1 MFYNVSSLIV
11 LATASIALTFG
22 VAGCSKTNTP
32 DTSAQ
37 SQPAQTDQSQD
48 AAATDNLAP
57 TDGTQAADVN
67 AQQQPVSQAP
77 QPYYQQPARVRHT
90 SSHRAVQQV
99 PQDQYYSNNDYSADY
114 QDASY
119 GQPVLQAQQPP
130 PPLPEYSQPPIPGN
144 GYLWTP
150 GYWSYAPQGYFWVPG
165 VWAMPPQVGFL
176 WTPGYWGFSAGMYRF
191 NYGFWGQYVGYYGG
205 INYGFGY
212 GGMGYQG
219 GYWSGNRF
227 NYNRSVNNVNV
238 TNVNV
243 YNRSINNTS
252 MSRASYNGPGGIT
265 RQSLPAENAAFR
277 QQRIPPMSTQMQ
289 HQQAA
294 AQNRQQFASVNHGRP
309 AEFAATTPIAAGRPI
324 APVIPARTAAQPR
337 PQQQQQQRRAQAQPQ
352 QHAQPQQQRAQ
363 AQPQQHAQPQQQ
375 QRAQAQPQQHAQP
388 QQQQRAQA
396 PQQHA
401 QPQQHAKAEP
411 PPPGK

>member
-1 MFYNVSSLIV
+1 MSKTSKVFSLIV
-11 LATASIALTFG
+11 LAAASIVLTFG
-22 VAGCSKTNTP
+22 VAGCNKNNTP
-32 DTSAQ
+32 DNSAQ
-37 SQPAQTDQSQD
+37 NQPAQADQSRNPAD
-48 AAATDNLAP
+48 TANLAP
-57 TDGTQAADVN
+57 TDGTQAPGTHQQPPASQP
-67 AQQQPVSQAP
+67 AQQT
-77 QPYYQQPARVRHT
+77 YQQPANQP
-90 SSHRAVQQV
+90 AQQAYQQ
-99 PQDQYYSNNDYSADY
+99 PAPAQQQGAQEQNYSNNESDTGS
-114 QDASY
+114 QDTSY

-176 WTPGYWGFSAGMYRF
+176 WTPGYWGFSAGMYQF

-227 NYNRSVNNVNV
+227 NYNRSVNNVNI
-238 TNVNV
+238 TNVSV
-243 YNRSINNTS
+243 YNRSINNTTID
-252 MSRASYNGPGGIT
+252 RASYNGPGGIT
-265 RQSLPAENAAFR
+265 RQPMAAENAALR

-309 AEFAATTPIAAGRPI
+309 AEFAATKPIAAGRPI

-337 PQQQQQQRRAQAQPQ
+337 PQQQQRAQ
-352 QHAQPQQQRAQ
+352 
-363 AQPQQHAQPQQQ
+363 
-375 QRAQAQPQQHAQP
+375 
-388 QQQQRAQA
+388 
-396 PQQHA
+396 
-401 QPQQHAKAEP
+401 
-411 PPPGK
+411 

>member
-1 MFYNVSSLIV
+1 MLAASGRYCSDPKEPGMREWEGGVVPWASPSGDNMSNKVSSLIV
-11 LATASIALTFG
+11 LAAASIALTLG
-22 VAGCSKTNTP
+22 VAGCSKNNTP

-48 AAATDNLAP
+48 AAATANLAP
-57 TDGTQAADVN
+57 VDNTQATGTN
-67 AQQQPVSQAP
+67 YQQQPAP
-77 QPYYQQPARVRHT
+77 APLQNYQQPAPPQRQRYQ
-90 SSHRAVQQV
+90 RRLPAQQQV
-99 PQDQYYSNNDYSADY
+99 PQYQDYSNNDYNAGY
-114 QDASY
+114 QEASY

-324 APVIPARTAAQPR
+324 TPVIPARTAAQQR
-337 PQQQQQQRRAQAQPQ
+337 PQ
-352 QHAQPQQQRAQ
+352 
-363 AQPQQHAQPQQQ
+363 QQQ
-375 QRAQAQPQQHAQP
+375 QRAQAQPQQRVQP
-388 QQQQRAQA
+388 QQQQ
-396 PQQHA
+396 H
-401 QPQQHAKAEP
+401 
-411 PPPGK
+411 